1 MGQSMFVALKSLR
14 IEIKRIHRR
23 RSAEARQ
30 KEEHQNILAASGST
44 SCAVA
49 FEEDDRPLVDP
60 PFL

>member
-14 IEIKRIHRR
+14 IEIKRIRRR

-30 KEEHQNILAASGST
+30 EEHQNILAASGST